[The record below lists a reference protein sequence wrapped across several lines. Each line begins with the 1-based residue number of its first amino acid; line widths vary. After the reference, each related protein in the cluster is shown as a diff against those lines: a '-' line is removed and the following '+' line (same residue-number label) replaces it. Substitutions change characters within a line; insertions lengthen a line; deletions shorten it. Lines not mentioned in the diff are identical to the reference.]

1 MKLTER
7 WQDPSSREGG
17 AMLADHVVSAIRHH
31 WWLYL
36 LRGIAALLFGVL
48 TIAWPGATVVLLM
61 AFIAAYALVDGLLAL
76 MYAFQLRESFPRW
89 WVLLVQGVISVAFGV
104 LAFLNP
110 TLSLAYIV
118 ISVCLWMLVASV
130 AQFMLAR
137 VHREMGGSPV
147 WGIVGGI
154 VTLALAVA
162 AVVFPGLTF
171 AAVVALVAW
180 FALVIGV
187 ISLVIAFRTRALA
200 HRPVPA

>member
-1 MKLTER
+1 
-7 WQDPSSREGG
+7 
-17 AMLADHVVSAIRHH
+17 MLADHVVSAIRHH
-31 WWLYL
+31 WWLFL
-36 LRGIAALLFGVL
+36 LRGIAALVFGVL

-76 MYAFQLRESFPRW
+76 SYAFQMRASFPRW
-89 WVLLVQGVISVAFGV
+89 WVLLLQGLISVAFGV

-118 ISVCLWMLVASV
+118 ISVCLWMLVASLV
-130 AQFMLAR
+130 QFMLAR
-137 VHREMGGSPV
+137 VQREMGGSPV

-162 AVVFPGLTF
+162 AVVFPGLTI

-187 ISLVIAFRTRALA
+187 VSLVIAFRTRALA
-200 HRPVPA
+200 HGPVPA